1 MWNLLLRIAGSSAGL
16 WLADKYIQGVQI
28 SGDWRMLL
36 IIGAVLGAA
45 NFFIKPLLDIIALP
59 LKILTLGLFSL
70 IINMLLVWLVDVAF
84 VELIIQGLIPLFW
97 TTAIIWLINFVLQKW
112 LPNK

>member
-45 NFFIKPLLDIIALP
+45 NFFIKPLLDIITLP